1 MILIVFLLNE
11 QPIMKTTSL
20 YWYHNAKYS
29 QSHVTKMKSPLL
41 QFMSRLENCMKLIW
55 IGSFNV
61 YISDII
67 DEQCFVSYK
76 KEQVQTFFSNF
87 AFRDLKKKLSDIR
100 K

>member
-1 MILIVFLLNE
+1 MFLLNE

>member
-1 MILIVFLLNE
+1 
-11 QPIMKTTSL
+11 
-20 YWYHNAKYS
+20 
-29 QSHVTKMKSPLL
+29 MKSPLL

-87 AFRDLKKKLSDIR
+87 AFRDLKKKTVRYSKIAFMRSQELSCYQVFR
-100 K
+100 KCV